1 VGPPAPV
8 NARAIHRDERGIVVS
23 FLVKV
28 ILGFAIVGTIL
39 IEGGSILFARLRIQD
54 VAESAATAGAA
65 ALLQNPRVCAAAGQ
79 EALITAHDKDPA
91 ARMKSYECHPDL
103 SFSVVMT
110 KHADTLYVHLIGFL
124 QPLTVATAHVTAQ
137 PPQPD
142 V

>member
-39 IEGGSILFARLRIQD
+39 IEGGSILFARLRIED
-54 VAESAATAGAA
+54 VAESAATAGASQ
-65 ALLQNPRVCAAAGQ
+65 LFQDPRDCAAAGQ
-79 EALITAHDKDPA
+79 EALITAHDKDA
-91 ARMKSYECHPDL
+91 TARMKSYECHPDR

-110 KHADTLYVHLIGFL
+110 KHADTLYVHLISFL
-124 QPLTVATAHVTAQ
+124 KPLTVATAHVTAQ

>member
-1 VGPPAPV
+1 M
-8 NARAIHRDERGIVVS
+8 NAAIHRDERGIVVS

-28 ILGFAIVGTIL
+28 ILGFVIVGTIL

-65 ALLQNPRVCAAAGQ
+65 QLVQSPRNCAAAGQ
-79 EALITAHDKDPA
+79 VALVTAHDKDPVA
-91 ARMKSYECHPDL
+91 KLKSYECHPDL

-110 KHADTLYVHLIGFL
+110 KHADTLYVHLISL
-124 QPLTVATAHVTAQ
+124 LKPLTIATASVTAE
-137 PPQPD
+137 PPHPD